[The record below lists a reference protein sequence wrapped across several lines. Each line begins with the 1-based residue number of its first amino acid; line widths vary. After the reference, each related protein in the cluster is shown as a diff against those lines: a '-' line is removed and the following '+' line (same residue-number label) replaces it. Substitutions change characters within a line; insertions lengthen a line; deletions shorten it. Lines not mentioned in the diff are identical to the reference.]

1 MACSAT
7 IGMPRH
13 HQRVRLA
20 VLLAG
25 PRFVAGAFVRAADVT
40 ARTLRFGF
48 VFRATAADAATADVS
63 SDCLLAADV
72 ERAAV
77 ARATAFLA
85 TPAASG

>member
-1 MACSAT
+1 MA
-7 IGMPRH
+7 RH
-13 HQRVRLA
+13 HRRVRLA
-20 VLLAG
+20 VRLAA

-48 VFRATAADAATADVS
+48 VFGATAADAATADA
-63 SDCLLAADV
+63 SDCLLAAEV

-85 TPAASG
+85 APTASG